1 MPEMPEKTQLINV
14 QTRNFNRHI
23 MTAKT
28 QNTYIYLHNY
38 CRKMPENARKTPR
51 KPQENPKKT
60 PRKRQ
65 ENAKKTPRK
74 PQENPNLFARRNATL
89 IAVVYLIIISFNHSN
104 HNFRTF

>member
-1 MPEMPEKTQLINV
+1 MTKHKILTYYCPKNAGKRRKKPQLINV

-28 QNTYIYLHNY
+28 QNTYIITAQK
-38 CRKMPENARKTPR
+38 CRKTPR

-60 PRKRQ
+60 PRKPQ

-74 PQENPNLFARRNATL
+74 RQL
-89 IAVVYLIIISFNHSN
+89 ICTQKRYFNSSKK
-104 HNFRTF
+104 

>member
-38 CRKMPENARKTPR
+38 CPKMPENAGKCRKTPELICTQKR
-51 KPQENPKKT
+51 YFNSSKK
-60 PRKRQ
+60 
-65 ENAKKTPRK
+65 
-74 PQENPNLFARRNATL
+74 
-89 IAVVYLIIISFNHSN
+89 
-104 HNFRTF
+104 